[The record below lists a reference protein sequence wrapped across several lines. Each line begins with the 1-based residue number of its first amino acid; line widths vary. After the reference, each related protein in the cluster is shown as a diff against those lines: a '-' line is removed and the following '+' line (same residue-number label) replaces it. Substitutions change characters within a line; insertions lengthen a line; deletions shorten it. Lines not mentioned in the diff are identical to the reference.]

1 MQWILDLLVVFTD
14 WRGDIGFYQHLGD
27 GSSIWGRPNWSTIQH
42 ISLLVSDFLG
52 FWGSETSG
60 TANIQLLH
68 EIHMALPMEGGGW
81 AVVGR
86 LYWSDVQ
93 LWIDPML
100 SSGRAGST
108 AAGHARSFSK
118 SRRST
123 RGRERSWNSILE
135 EQDPERLDHLE
146 EVARF
151 RRSRWGTT
159 TSRSFSTVSRT
170 HRNILKPLLIATR
183 KLIPFKNEI
192 FQK

>member
-1 MQWILDLLVVFTD
+1 MVF
-14 WRGDIGFYQHLGD
+14 G
-27 GSSIWGRPNWSTIQH
+27 
-42 ISLLVSDFLG
+42 
-52 FWGSETSG
+52 GSETSG
-60 TANIQLLH
+60 TAIIQLLH

-135 EQDPERLDHLE
+135 GTDLESLDHLE
-146 EVARF
+146 GEVARF

-183 KLIPFKNEI
+183 KLIPFISEN
-192 FQK
+192 FQKLSHCFI

>member
-1 MQWILDLLVVFTD
+1 MVAQSEGGSTGLLSNILVYF
-14 WRGDIGFYQHLGD
+14 F
-27 GSSIWGRPNWSTIQH
+27 
-42 ISLLVSDFLG
+42 G

-60 TANIQLLH
+60 TAIIQLLH

-135 EQDPERLDHLE
+135 ETDPERLDHLE

-151 RRSRWGTT
+151 RPSRWGTT

-170 HRNILKPLLIATR
+170 HRNISKPLLIATR
-183 KLIPFKNEI
+183 KLISFKSEI
-192 FQK
+192 FQKLSHGFIWKRIFYIFSGR

>member
-1 MQWILDLLVVFTD
+1 
-14 WRGDIGFYQHLGD
+14 
-27 GSSIWGRPNWSTIQH
+27 
-42 ISLLVSDFLG
+42 
-52 FWGSETSG
+52 
-60 TANIQLLH
+60 
-68 EIHMALPMEGGGW
+68 MALPMEGGGW

-135 EQDPERLDHLE
+135 GTYLERLGHLE
-146 EVARF
+146 EVERF
-151 RRSRWGTT
+151 RLFRWGTT

-183 KLIPFKNEI
+183 KLIPFKNKI
-192 FQK
+192 FQKLKHWFIQKGFFRRNVCTRDAPKYQS

>member
-1 MQWILDLLVVFTD
+1 MQQEIDLSSIQWILDLLVVFTD

-27 GSSIWGRPNWSTIQH
+27 GSSISGRLNWGTIQH

-60 TANIQLLH
+60 TAIIQLLH

-108 AAGHARSFSK
+108 AAGHAPVLLQEQK
-118 SRRST
+118 VNQGE
-123 RGRERSWNSILE
+123 RGLGTQFWGERS
-135 EQDPERLDHLE
+135 
-146 EVARF
+146 
-151 RRSRWGTT
+151 
-159 TSRSFSTVSRT
+159 
-170 HRNILKPLLIATR
+170 
-183 KLIPFKNEI
+183 
-192 FQK
+192 

>member
-1 MQWILDLLVVFTD
+1 MKSTWHCP
-14 WRGDIGFYQHLGD
+14 WKEGD
-27 GSSIWGRPNWSTIQH
+27 GQWLGGST
-42 ISLLVSDFLG
+42 G
-52 FWGSETSG
+52 PT
-60 TANIQLLH
+60 
-68 EIHMALPMEGGGW
+68 
-81 AVVGR
+81 
-86 LYWSDVQ
+86 DVQ

-135 EQDPERLDHLE
+135 ETDLEKLDYLE

-183 KLIPFKNEI
+183 KLIPFKSEI
-192 FQK
+192 FQKLSHGFIWKRIFYKECLYKGIRGAPKYQS

>member
-1 MQWILDLLVVFTD
+1 M
-14 WRGDIGFYQHLGD
+14 
-27 GSSIWGRPNWSTIQH
+27 
-42 ISLLVSDFLG
+42 
-52 FWGSETSG
+52 
-60 TANIQLLH
+60 
-68 EIHMALPMEGGGW
+68 
-81 AVVGR
+81 VGR

-108 AAGHARSFSK
+108 AAGHARSFSQ

-123 RGRERSWNSILE
+123 RGKREVLELNSGGKDLK
-135 EQDPERLDHLE
+135 RLGHLE

-183 KLIPFKNEI
+183 KLILFKSES
-192 FQK
+192 FQN

>member
-1 MQWILDLLVVFTD
+1 
-14 WRGDIGFYQHLGD
+14 
-27 GSSIWGRPNWSTIQH
+27 
-42 ISLLVSDFLG
+42 
-52 FWGSETSG
+52 
-60 TANIQLLH
+60 
-68 EIHMALPMEGGGW
+68 MALPMEGGGW

-135 EQDPERLDHLE
+135 EKDPERLDHLE

-159 TSRSFSTVSRT
+159 TSRSFSTVSRI

-183 KLIPFKNEI
+183 KLFPFKDEI
-192 FQK
+192 FQNHLHHFCIFCRPRLWRRAQTQFIISAKCATSIPSWPLNAFESATLHQALLFEKD